1 MESSTARR
9 SRVRDSD
16 EEEESRPSTPS
27 STAPNDS
34 KRARRQRISSGNDDE
49 GDVKEDAFGPSST
62 QNPLRWDVTQ
72 MSMDARTEPSQP
84 VYQPGSIVRIKV
96 INFVTYTAAE
106 FKPGPNLNMVIG
118 PNGTGK
124 STLVCAMCLGLGW
137 PPSVRSSSTSRIS
150 SY

>member
-1 MESSTARR
+1 MESPTARR
-9 SRVRDSD
+9 SRIRDSD
-16 EEEESRPSTPS
+16 EEKSRPSTPL

-34 KRARRQRISSGNDDE
+34 KRVRRQRISSGNDDE
-49 GDVKEDAFGPSST
+49 GDVKEDALGSSST
-62 QNPLRWDVTQ
+62 ENPPQWDATQ
-72 MSMDARTEPSQP
+72 MSMAPRTEPSQP

-137 PPSVRSSSTSRIS
+137 PPSVRFSSSSRAS